1 MSPHQCKRPHISCHQ
16 TKTALRPDGV
26 QVRLPLEHL
35 FYVSLGG
42 SRAMLDVEQLRL
54 VGHRQPTVSL
64 PRDYEPLRP
73 THFEVASIILAK
85 GSVTTPERR
94 RFVERICDLYP
105 EARVEERLDTP
116 HNRLELGDRD
126 PLRLHRAGKHT
137 LVFGELQSA
146 VRFAQESGNA
156 CPNYW
161 HFSPYG
167 FCPYGCKYC
176 YLAGTPGVKFSP
188 SVKIYVNLPEMLLEI
203 DRIAQRL
210 RTPTAFYLGK
220 LQDSLALD
228 PLTAYSTVIV
238 PFLAEHPWARLTL
251 LTKSAHVERLLDLE
265 HRGHSI
271 LSWSVNPPEV
281 SAMFEENVPI
291 IDERLQAMR
300 RVAERGYPVRA
311 IMMPIIPINGWQ
323 DLYAAFTRRLLET
336 VPIQRLTLGGICIYR
351 SARDLMER
359 KMGRRNVI
367 SERLDV
373 TSVAEDGR
381 VRYSRRLRHEAYSL
395 IIESARRLR
404 PELEIALCLEERALW
419 ESTGLAGS
427 IGRCNCGL

>member
-1 MSPHQCKRPHISCHQ
+1 
-16 TKTALRPDGV
+16 V
-26 QVRLPLEHL
+26 
-35 FYVSLGG
+35 
-42 SRAMLDVEQLRL
+42 LDVEQLDLLGQREF
-54 VGHRQPTVSL
+54 TVSL
-64 PRDYEPLRP
+64 PRDYEPARP
-73 THFEVASIILAK
+73 AHFEVASIILAK
-85 GSVTTPERR
+85 GSITTPERK
-94 RFVERICDLYP
+94 RFVERICGLYS

-116 HNRLELGDRD
+116 HNQLSLGDRD
-126 PLRLHRAGKHT
+126 PLRLHRVGKHT

-188 SVKIYVNLPEMLLEI
+188 SVKIYVTLPEMLLEI
-203 DRIAQRL
+203 DRIAWSQ

-228 PLTAYSTVIV
+228 PLTAYSTVLV
-238 PFLAEHPWARLTL
+238 PFFAEHLWARLTL
-251 LTKSAHVERLLDLE
+251 LTKSANVNHLLNLE

-271 LSWSVNPPEV
+271 FSWSVNPPEV
-281 SAMFEENVPI
+281 SAMFEENVPCT
-291 IDERLQAMR
+291 DERLEAMR

-311 IMMPIIPINGWQ
+311 IMMPIIPIEGWQ
-323 DLYAAFTRRLLET
+323 DLYTAFTRRLLEG
-336 VPIQRLTLGGICIYR
+336 VPIKRLTLGGICIYR

-359 KMGRRNVI
+359 KMGRGNAI
-367 SERLDV
+367 SEQLDA
-373 TSVAEDGR
+373 TSIAGDGR
-381 VRYSRRLRHEAYSL
+381 VRFPHGLRHEVYST
-395 IIESARRLR
+395 IIETAQRLC
-404 PELEIALCLEERALW
+404 PELEIALCLEEQALW

-427 IGRCNCGL
+427 IGRCNCRL